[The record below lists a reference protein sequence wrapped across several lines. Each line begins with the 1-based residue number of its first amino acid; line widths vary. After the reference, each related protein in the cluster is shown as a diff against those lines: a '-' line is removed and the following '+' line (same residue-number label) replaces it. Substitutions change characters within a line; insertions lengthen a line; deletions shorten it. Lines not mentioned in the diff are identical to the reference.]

1 MQLNQKAI
9 KKLGITYFDAANYLK
24 SDEDATLYFQIC
36 LDEWG
41 NDPAFIV
48 RCLGTIA
55 RARGMTQLAK
65 DSGISREGLYKALS
79 GNGNPEFGTVI
90 KVINALGIKL
100 HAIAKEK

>member
-1 MQLNQKAI
+1 MNQNAI
-9 KKLGITYFDAANYLK
+9 KKLGITRFDAADYLK
-24 SDEDATLYFQIC
+24 TDEDIALYFQAC

-41 NDPAFIV
+41 NDPAFIAKS
-48 RCLGTIA
+48 LGTIA

-79 GNGNPEFGTVI
+79 GNGNPEFGTII

-100 HAIAKEK
+100 HATV